1 MLQLELSETTSRA
14 ALLSRGCFYS
24 HTQYST
30 RFEMR
35 RDSPLRLIFI
45 SKLLFPP
52 MSKILPLW
60 GNMGYHI
67 VVVCCL
73 VTWSCPA
80 LCNTMDCS
88 LPGFSVLGIS
98 QARILECVAISFSSG
113 SSWPRDGTHVSYVGR
128 YILYHWATCPCCNN
142 LPSTGSH
149 INVLDLVIT
158 NKSTASKFSI

>member
-14 ALLSRGCFYS
+14 ALLGRGCFYS

-30 RFEMR
+30 KFEMG
-35 RDSPLRLIFI
+35 RDSPLLLIFI

-52 MSKILPLW
+52 MSEILQLQ

-73 VTWSCPA
+73 VTWSCPT

-88 LPGFSVLGIS
+88 LQGLLSIGFPKRENWSGLPFPSQGDLPDPGMEAMSPTLAGRFFTTEPPALAAIIYLLL
-98 QARILECVAISFSSG
+98 APILMF
-113 SSWPRDGTHVSYVGR
+113 
-128 YILYHWATCPCCNN
+128 
-142 LPSTGSH
+142 
-149 INVLDLVIT
+149 
-158 NKSTASKFSI
+158 